1 MPFSSLSNKEL
12 GVSKISSLSFSSLYR
27 SSFIAIFQ
35 LLFWLVFRPKDWRSM
50 VARIDPAL
58 SPDFSLSELK
68 MVHWQHADFLRLLRL
83 IYGAMPIIIGV
94 IVWIWLLCFKGNIID
109 ATRAL
114 IYTIT
119 LSFVA
124 GLTGGITISVA
135 FSFVASMISGL
146 LIGLFFWVGS
156 EVEAEWYQVAII
168 SGVFAVSL
176 ASSVLLTLAA
186 DSSQTEP
193 IRKGGRFFKSL
204 LAIGI
209 TILALAL
216 SGIIL
221 AACITTTTYLMGL
234 FGINT
239 TYDLRM
245 MGLAVGIGFAFGLY
259 THRWLWAIFI
269 ALVFG
274 TAMSVLFN
282 LSVDPADTSLS
293 YALLKSLIGGIS
305 NGFLFAL
312 LFALPHLLAR
322 YMAKNLGTGILAGLL
337 GSGGV
342 YVVLFMLRHE
352 TISIFL
358 WSLIAVG
365 IGFSH
370 RGWIGYF
377 RYNSLNNKNKIRS
390 PGHWVNTNMS
400 QILEK
405 IRRGFTQIVRGFT
418 QFSNAENRT
427 FEAFVKNSKNAIFEA
442 AEEEKDEE
450 FENPYITGIP
460 LKLQNKELFVGRT
473 EIGARLE
480 LLLRGQSS
488 PPILLHGQRRM
499 GKTSLLIFLN
509 ELLPNNYVPLFID
522 FQGPVSL
529 AKDYGGFLYGIS
541 RAMIRSAKNNRQL
554 ELPPLSYKAL
564 QNDPFIVFDEWLDSV
579 EECVE
584 GRNFLLTFDEFEA
597 LENVFQEGRLDR
609 KLVLGMFRHIILHRS
624 RFKILIAGAYRLHD
638 FPEWADYLIDAESVR
653 LTYLQEHEAI
663 ELIEKPVKNAFRY
676 SPNATQRILTVTHC
690 HPALIQLLCKEIL
703 FVKQQQG
710 FRLRKVIQT
719 KDVEAAIP
727 KALESGRNYFVHITQ
742 ISAAEKEILYQLAAQ
757 GEGAV
762 LSQAA
767 LLEKRG
773 VQNQLENSSS
783 NLLRSDLIE
792 STPMGYRFQ
801 VEFIRRWFLNRDVSL
816 SLRSI

>member
-1 MPFSSLSNKEL
+1 MSFFSLSEGKEL
-12 GVSKISSLSFSSLYR
+12 GVNKMSSLSFPSLHR
-27 SSFIAIFQ
+27 SSFIATFQ
-35 LLFWLVFRPKDWRSM
+35 LLFWLIIRPSYWRSM

-58 SPDFSLSELK
+58 PPDFSLSELK
-68 MVHWQHADFLRLLRL
+68 MVHWQHSEFLRLLRL
-83 IYGAMPIIIGV
+83 IYGAMPFIIGL
-94 IVWIWLLCFKGNIID
+94 IVWIWLLWFKGDIID
-109 ATRAL
+109 ATRGF

-124 GLTGGITISVA
+124 ALTGGITISVA
-135 FSFVASMISGL
+135 FSFIASMISSL
-146 LIGLFFWVGS
+146 LIGLFFWVKP
-156 EVEAEWYQVAII
+156 EADWYQIAII

-176 ASSVLLTLAA
+176 ASRVLLTLAA
-186 DSSQTEP
+186 DSYQTAP

-209 TILALAL
+209 TIIALTL
-216 SGIIL
+216 SGLIL
-221 AACITTTTYLMGL
+221 AACIKATTYLVGL
-234 FGINT
+234 FEIEAT
-239 TYDLRM
+239 HDLRM
-245 MGLAVGIGFAFGLY
+245 IGLAVGIGFAFGLY
-259 THRWLWAIFI
+259 THRWLWAMLI

-274 TAMSVLFN
+274 TAMSILFN
-282 LSVDPADTSLS
+282 LSVDSDSTSS
-293 YALLKSLIGGIS
+293 FVILLKSLIGGIS

-312 LFALPHLLAR
+312 LFALPYLLAR
-322 YMAKNLGTGILAGLL
+322 YLTKNLGTAILAGLL

-342 YVVLFMLRHE
+342 YVVLFMVRQDYM
-352 TISIFL
+352 IFL
-358 WSLIAVG
+358 WSIIAVI
-365 IGFSH
+365 IGFSL

-377 RYNSLNNKNKIRS
+377 IDNSLNNNKNISRR
-390 PGHWVNTNMS
+390 HRVNTNMS

-405 IRRGFTQIVRGFT
+405 IIRAFT
-418 QFSNAENRT
+418 QFSKSENRS
-427 FEAFVKNSKNAIFEA
+427 FEAFFKNSKKALVKAVES
-442 AEEEKDEE
+442 EEKDEE

-460 LKLQNKELFVGRT
+460 LTRKNKGLFVGRT
-473 EIGARLE
+473 EIAARLD

-509 ELLPNNYVPLFID
+509 ELLPDNYVPLFID
-522 FQGPVSL
+522 FQGPVSS
-529 AKDYGGFLYGIS
+529 AKNYSGFLYGIS

-554 ELPPLSYKAL
+554 ELPPLSRETL
-564 QNDPFIVFDEWLDSV
+564 QDDPFIVFDEWLDSV

-584 GRNFLLTFDEFEA
+584 EGHFLLTFDEFEA

-609 KLVLGMFRHIILHRS
+609 HLVLGMLRHIILHRS

-663 ELIEKPVKNAFRY
+663 DLIEKPVKNAFRF

-703 FVKQQQG
+703 FLLKQEQG

-727 KALESGRNYFVHITQ
+727 KALESGRNYFVHIAQ
-742 ISAAEKEILYQLAAQ
+742 ISAAEKEILCQLAAQ

-767 LLEKRG
+767 LVEKLG
-773 VQNQLENSSS
+773 VQNSLDKSLS
-783 NLLRSDLIE
+783 NLSRSDLIE
-792 STPMGYRFQ
+792 KMPMGYRFQ
-801 VEFIRRWFLNRDVSL
+801 VEFIRRWFLNRDV
-816 SLRSI
+816 

>member
-1 MPFSSLSNKEL
+1 MPFFSLSEAKEL
-12 GVSKISSLSFSSLYR
+12 GVNKMSSISFSSLHR
-27 SSFIAIFQ
+27 SSFIATFQ
-35 LLFWLVFRPKDWRSM
+35 LLFFLVFRPSDWRSM
-50 VARIDPAL
+50 VTRIDPAL
-58 SPDFSLSELK
+58 PPDFSLSELK
-68 MVHWQHADFLRLLRL
+68 MAHWQHSEFLRLLRL
-83 IYGAMPIIIGV
+83 IYGAMPIFIGV
-94 IVWIWLLCFKGNIID
+94 IVWIWLFWFKGDIID
-109 ATRAL
+109 ATRGF

-119 LSFVA
+119 LSFVGA
-124 GLTGGITISVA
+124 LTGGITISVA
-135 FSFVASMISGL
+135 FSFIASMISSL
-146 LIGLFFWVGS
+146 LIGFIFWVKPD
-156 EVEAEWYQVAII
+156 ADWYQVAII

-186 DSSQTEP
+186 DSFQTAP
-193 IRKGGRFFKSL
+193 IRKGGRFFMSL

-209 TILALAL
+209 TILALTL

-221 AACITTTTYLMGL
+221 AACITATTYLVGL
-234 FGINT
+234 FGIKAT
-239 TYDLRM
+239 DDLRM
-245 MGLAVGIGFAFGLY
+245 IGLAVGIGFAFGLY
-259 THRWLWAIFI
+259 THRWLWAILI

-274 TAMSVLFN
+274 TAMSILF
-282 LSVDPADTSLS
+282 SFDPAADTSLL
-293 YALLKSLIGGIS
+293 YTLLKSLIGGIS

-312 LFALPHLLAR
+312 LFALPYLLAR
-322 YMAKNLGTGILAGLL
+322 YITKNLGTAILAGLL

-342 YVVLFMLRHE
+342 YVVLFMLRQPD
-352 TISIFL
+352 IPIFL
-358 WSLIAVG
+358 WSLIAVV
-365 IGFSH
+365 IGFSL

-377 RYNSLNNKNKIRS
+377 IDNSLNNKNNFFSLR
-390 PGHWVNTNMS
+390 HRVNTNMS

-405 IRRGFTQIVRGFT
+405 IIRGFT
-418 QFSNAENRT
+418 QFSKSENRS
-427 FEAFVKNSKNAIFEA
+427 FEAFFKNSKKALVKAVES
-442 AEEEKDEE
+442 EEKDEE

-460 LKLQNKELFVGRT
+460 LTRKNKGLFVGRT
-473 EIGARLE
+473 EIVARLD
-480 LLLRGQSS
+480 LLLRRQSS

-499 GKTSLLIFLN
+499 GKTSLLILLN

-522 FQGPVSL
+522 FQGPVSS

-554 ELPPLSYKAL
+554 ELPSLSRETL
-564 QNDPFIVFDEWLDSV
+564 QDDPFIVFDEWLDSV

-597 LENVFQEGRLDR
+597 LENVFQQGRLDR

-663 ELIEKPVKNAFRY
+663 DLIEKPVKNAFRF

-703 FVKQQQG
+703 FLLKQEQG

-727 KALESGRNYFVHITQ
+727 KALESGRNYFVHIAQ

-757 GEGAV
+757 GEGAT

-767 LLEKRG
+767 LVEKLG
-773 VQNQLENSSS
+773 VQNQLDKSLS
-783 NLLRSDLIE
+783 NLSQSDLIE

-801 VEFIRRWFLNRDVSL
+801 VEFIRRWFLNRN
-816 SLRSI
+816 I

>member
-1 MPFSSLSNKEL
+1 MSS
-12 GVSKISSLSFSSLYR
+12 ISFSSLHR
-27 SSFIAIFQ
+27 SSFIATFQ
-35 LLFWLVFRPKDWRSM
+35 LLFWLIFRPSYWRSM

-68 MVHWQHADFLRLLRL
+68 MVHWQHSEFLRLLRL
-83 IYGAMPIIIGV
+83 IYGAMPFIIGV
-94 IVWIWLLCFKGNIID
+94 IVWIWLLWLQGDTGDTGDTIEL
-109 ATRAL
+109 ATRAF

-119 LSFVA
+119 LSFVG

-135 FSFVASMISGL
+135 FSFVASMVSSL
-146 LIGLFFWVGS
+146 LIGLFFWITFEEVGS
-156 EVEAEWYQVAII
+156 AEDVEWYRIAII

-186 DSSQTEP
+186 DSFQTAP
-193 IRKGGRFFKSL
+193 IRKGGGRFFISL
-204 LAIGI
+204 LVAVVTIVI
-209 TILALAL
+209 SATILA
-216 SGIIL
+216 I
-221 AACITTTTYLMGL
+221 CITVSSYIMEL
-234 FGINT
+234 FST
-239 TYDLRM
+239 ESKLDLRM

-259 THRWLWAIFI
+259 THRWLWSIFI
-269 ALVFG
+269 ALIFG
-274 TAMSVLFN
+274 TAMTVLF
-282 LSVDPADTSLS
+282 SLS
-293 YALLKSLIGGIS
+293 LNPDNSSLPYILLKSLIGGIS

-312 LFALPHLLAR
+312 LFALPYLLAR

-342 YVVLFMLRHE
+342 YVFLFMWRQPD
-352 TISIFL
+352 IPIFL

-370 RGWIGYF
+370 RGLIGYF
-377 RYNSLNNKNKIRS
+377 RGNSLNNNKKSPS
-390 PGHWVNTNMS
+390 PGQWINTNMS

-405 IRRGFTQIVRGFT
+405 IIRAFT
-418 QFSNAENRT
+418 QFSKSENRS
-427 FEAFVKNSKNAIFEA
+427 FETLVKKSKKVLSEAA

-460 LKLQNKELFVGRT
+460 LKLQNKDLFVGRT

-509 ELLPNNYVPLFID
+509 ELLPPNYVPLFID
-522 FQGPVSL
+522 FQGPVSS
-529 AKDYGGFLYGIS
+529 AKNYAGFLYGIS

-554 ELPPLSYKAL
+554 ELPPLSRETL
-564 QNDPFIVFDEWLDSV
+564 QDDPFIVFDEWLDSV

-584 GRNFLLTFDEFEA
+584 ERHFLLTFDEFEA
-597 LENVFQEGRLDR
+597 LESVFQEGRLDR

-638 FPEWADYLIDAESVR
+638 FPEWANYLIDAESVR

-663 ELIEKPVKNAFRY
+663 DLIEKPVKNAFRF

-703 FVKQQQG
+703 FVKQEQG

-719 KDVEAAIP
+719 KDVEDAIP
-727 KALESGRNYFVHITQ
+727 KALESGRNYFVHIAQ

-767 LLEKRG
+767 LVEKLG
-773 VQNQLENSSS
+773 VQNPLDKSLS
-783 NLLRSDLIE
+783 NLSQSDLIE
-792 STPMGYRFQ
+792 LTPMGYRFQ
-801 VEFIRRWFLNRDVSL
+801 VEFIRRWFLNRNV
-816 SLRSI
+816 